1 MTLVAVETNRQQTNN
16 RDNQSGT
23 REFLVYENDESQP
36 QPTLQQ
42 AVSSTGIRLFT
53 ADQTPVLGRLIPIE
67 VNVATDLEA
76 FGKFKVTWKY
86 GLEDDLGG
94 GDTSPGDP
102 GFIDFSIT
110 QRPVAIDVYRISTEN
125 TPIQAD
131 GTNSIR
137 QDIAGESVDSN
148 GEPITKFVS
157 QQELSITVRS
167 ESFDNIPISTSL
179 NMLGTRNG
187 SEYLGAAAGF
197 LVYTGL
203 SVQRDGV
210 NSYNTTLNFV
220 FDEEAHRRQV
230 PQRDING
237 TIIPESQGTA
247 ANPMNRAKYVHLEQ
261 PFPKLTNFAALG
273 VPNPVR

>member
-36 QPTLQQ
+36 QPTMQQ

-67 VNVATDLEA
+67 VNVSTDLEA
-76 FGKFKVTWKY
+76 FGKFKVSWKY
-86 GLEDDLGG
+86 GLEDDAGG

-110 QRPVAIDVYRISTEN
+110 QRPVAIDIYRVSTAN
-125 TPIQAD
+125 TPIEAA
-131 GTNSIR
+131 GTDSVR
-137 QDIAGESVDSN
+137 TDIAGESVDSN
-148 GEPITKFVS
+148 GDPVTKFVN

-167 ESFDNIPISTSL
+167 ESFANIPISTSL
-179 NMLGTRNG
+179 NMLGTRNEFG
-187 SEYLGAAAGF
+187 YLGAAAGY

-203 SVQRDGV
+203 TVQRDGV

-230 PQRDING
+230 PQRDLNG
-237 TIIPESQGTA
+237 TIIPKSTGTSS
-247 ANPMNRAKYVHLEQ
+247 NPMNRAKHVHLEQ
-261 PFPKLTNFAALG
+261 PFPRVTNFALLG
-273 VPNPVR
+273 VPDPV